1 MARPVRVDN
10 DRPGLME
17 CLNCDNRF
25 GARAR
30 QKGYEFE
37 EGIKW
42 ELDDPRL
49 RASVNRGHG
58 RRDGRPSQR

>member
-1 MARPVRVDN
+1 MTRPVKVDP

-17 CLNCDNRF
+17 CLNCDKRF

-30 QKGYEFE
+30 QKGLEFE

-42 ELDDPRL
+42 ELDDPHL
-49 RASVNRGHG
+49 RCPHCDSPNVRKVGT
-58 RRDGRPSQR
+58 S

>member
-1 MARPVRVDN
+1 MARPVKVDP

-17 CLNCDNRF
+17 CLNCGNRF
-25 GARAR
+25 GARGR

-42 ELDDPRL
+42 ELDDKRL
-49 RASVNRGHG
+49 RCPNCDSDRIKLVG
-58 RRDGRPSQR
+58 S

>member
-1 MARPVRVDN
+1 MASPVKVDP
-10 DRPGLME
+10 DRPGPME

-30 QKGYEFE
+30 QRGIEFE

-49 RASVNRGHG
+49 RCPRCNSSNIRKVGT
-58 RRDGRPSQR
+58 S